1 MELKNANYYGI
12 YIPIAYYH
20 TSTRCPLYLKSFRKL
35 KKVAK
40 LEYFTNIKDAQESG
54 YLYPCPLCSY
64 NIAKVIRIKIEDII
78 YEFPLDGL
86 DIIVLYL
93 IYIYNRTYKIL
104 TIEKISEILGIKKE
118 VAKSIVA
125 HLRRMN
131 LLDKYNSKERNKLRI
146 SVLGVCVIEYIRHIL
161 NIEIGE
167 NTIKGLIENYFKK
180 YKHYRLMEDYDEIP
194 KRYQKLFEQSE
205 KKFRKKINES
215 NIKLSEL
222 LKNLG
227 DIEI

>member
-20 TSTRCPLYLKSFRKL
+20 TSTQCPLYTKSFKKL
-35 KKVAK
+35 KNVAK
-40 LEYFTNIKDAQESG
+40 FEYFTNIKDAQESG

-64 NIAKVIRIKIEDII
+64 NIAKVIKIKIEDVI

-86 DIIVLYL
+86 DILVLY
-93 IYIYNRTYKIL
+93 ITYIYNRTYKTL
-104 TIEKISEILGIKKE
+104 TIEKVSEILGLRKE
-118 VAKSIVA
+118 VVKSIAA

-131 LLDKYNSKERNKLRI
+131 LLYRSRTNNRNKLII
-146 SVLGVCVIEYIRHIL
+146 SVLGIYVIEYIRNIL
-161 NIEIGE
+161 KIEIGE
-167 NTIKGLIENYFKK
+167 NTIKGLIGNYFKE
-180 YKHYRLMEDYDEIP
+180 YKHYRLMEDYHEIP
-194 KRYQKLFEQSE
+194 KRYQELFEQSE
-205 KKFRKKINES
+205 KRFRKRINET